1 MGNEGWGVSN
11 ILLCYPNLTDP
22 ATLSGGSWLPTLPL
36 TNLQDA
42 RHAKKARSVDDANAS
57 TLVNIDLGSD
67 KFVRA
72 VGIVGHNL
80 TLATATIRVR
90 LGNDVN
96 FATQNYDSGAVALN
110 AVIYPPG
117 ILITGDPGESDDK
130 LPQSE
135 YDLGYPFDYFDIF
148 NSNGQYLRIDFDD
161 TSNADG
167 YVEFGRLWIAWGWQ
181 PTINME
187 TGAEIG
193 WETSSTRTETDGGV
207 TFHNERPRR
216 RFVNLSLSNADEDE
230 ALVRSFELNRRQG
243 THDPFLFVYDPDD
256 TFHLHRRTFIATL
269 RDLNPLSIPY
279 ANYADSY
286 FSIVEEL

>member
-1 MGNEGWGVSN
+1 MANV
-11 ILLCYPNLTDP
+11 LLAYPNLTDT
-22 ATLSGGSWLPTLPL
+22 ATLSGGAWLATLPL

-42 RHAKKARSVDDANAS
+42 RHAKKARSIDDANAS

-72 VGIVGHNL
+72 VGIIGHNL
-80 TLATATIRVR
+80 TLASATIRVR
-90 LGNDVN
+90 IGNDSAFV
-96 FATQNYDSGAVALN
+96 TENYDSGAVALN

-130 LPQSE
+130 LPQAE

-161 TSNADG
+161 TANADTF
-167 YVEFGRLWIAWGWQ
+167 VEFGRLWIAFGWQ
-181 PTINME
+181 PTINMR
-187 TGAEIG
+187 TGAAIG

-216 RFVNLSLSNADEDE
+216 RFVNLSLVNADEDE
-230 ALVRSFELNRRQG
+230 ALVRSFELHRRQG
-243 THDPFLFVYDPDD
+243 THDPILFCYDPDD

-269 RDLNPLSIPY
+269 RELNPLAVPY
-279 ANYADSY
+279 SNYADTNISL
-286 FSIVEEL
+286 IEEL